1 MQNIWFARKLQ
12 EINNGDL
19 DNLADAVAVVVPLE
33 KAAIFL
39 LTLICI
45 ENKIEGIKVKEL
57 VHNLPQ
63 ETAAFAE
70 YGNKIEL
77 GMYAL
82 FAHL

>member
-57 VHNLPQ
+57 VCNFP
-63 ETAAFAE
+63 
-70 YGNKIEL
+70 
-77 GMYAL
+77 
-82 FAHL
+82 